1 VSTRFLIPNEQSDQ
15 LSEFCGID
23 PLRLGLN
30 GRRLLFVE
38 QSHVCFRALSCPAI
52 ETGTSGGLD
61 VPNDR
66 QDVGRKLR
74 RLRLAG
80 HSHALD
86 WIERTQ
92 LLSACFGAARAAFE
106 RLRYSFI
113 SAKVALRSHNA
124 KAARSSNAGAEGV
137 VGRHL

>member
-1 VSTRFLIPNEQSDQ
+1 MSTRFLIPNEQSDQ

-38 QSHVCFRALSCPAI
+38 HSHACFRALSCPAI

-74 RLRLAG
+74 RLRPAG
-80 HSHALD
+80 RAHALHGASGVRACLTASRAP
-86 WIERTQ
+86 WRLVARMWMLSCWRMACRSPRTP
-92 LLSACFGAARAAFE
+92 R
-106 RLRYSFI
+106 RTT
-113 SAKVALRSHNA
+113 
-124 KAARSSNAGAEGV
+124 
-137 VGRHL
+137 